1 MIVLKAP
8 TVDIADPLEP
18 FGLSL
23 EFLDIGECFGRA
35 KKAIRHVDGGI
46 DQGYQKYNNL
56 RVSTKV
62 SEDHRAVL
70 WWIA

>member
-1 MIVLKAP
+1 MIVLEAP

-18 FGLSL
+18 FSL
-23 EFLDIGECFGRA
+23 CLELLDAGECFRRA
-35 KKAIRHVDGGI
+35 KGAIRHIDSEI

-70 WWIA
+70 

>member
-1 MIVLKAP
+1 MIVLEAP
-8 TVDIADPLEP
+8 TVDIADPLEL
-18 FGLSL
+18 FRLGLEL
-23 EFLDIGECFGRA
+23 LDAGERFGRA
-35 KKAIRHVDGGI
+35 EGAIRYIDSEI

-70 WWIA
+70 

>member
-1 MIVLKAP
+1 MIVLEAP

-18 FGLSL
+18 FRLGVEL
-23 EFLDIGECFGRA
+23 LDAGECFRRA
-35 KKAIRHVDGGI
+35 KEAIRHIDGEI

-70 WWIA
+70 

>member
-1 MIVLKAP
+1 MIVLEAP

-18 FGLSL
+18 FRLSL
-23 EFLDIGECFGRA
+23 ELLNTGECFRRA
-35 KKAIRHVDGGI
+35 KGAIRHIDGKI
-46 DQGYQKYNNL
+46 DQGYRKYNNL

-70 WWIA
+70 